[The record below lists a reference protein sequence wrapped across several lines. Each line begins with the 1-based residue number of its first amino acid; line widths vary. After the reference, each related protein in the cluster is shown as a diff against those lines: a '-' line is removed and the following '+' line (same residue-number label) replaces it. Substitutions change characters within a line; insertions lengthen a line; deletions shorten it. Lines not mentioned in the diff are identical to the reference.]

1 MARLRMLLAEH
12 DAPLRALLVRELTAV
27 GYETIA
33 VADGVGAL
41 RAARSGVDVAVIDAA
56 MPAIDGLDIVR
67 TLRCEGYRKPIAM
80 LSGRSDDVERIV
92 AYEVGVDD
100 YVHKPFSPRELV
112 ARVRAIVRRSNIPHE
127 GRPERLSFGR
137 LEVDEPA
144 REVRVD
150 GAPVALKPREFG
162 LFLAL
167 ARHPGIAF
175 SRGSLLERVWG
186 FDFDGDERTVDVHMR
201 RLRLKIEEHH
211 GIPRCLLT
219 VHGFGYKFT
228 PTA

>member
-1 MARLRMLLAEH
+1 MVLGENEERLRAQLTG
-12 DAPLRALLVRELTAV
+12 PLSKV
-27 GYETIA
+27 GYD
-33 VADGVGAL
+33 VVPVPDGATAL
-41 RAARSGVDVAVIDAA
+41 RAARSGVDLVIVDAH
-56 MPAIDGLDIVR
+56 MPAIDGLDVVR
-67 TLRCEGYRKPIAM
+67 TLRCERFRKPIMM
-80 LSGRSDDVERIV
+80 LSGGADEVERIV

-100 YVHKPFSPRELV
+100 YVIKPFSPRELV
-112 ARVRAIVRRSNIPHE
+112 ARVRAVLRRSNIPHE
-127 GRPERLSFGR
+127 PGPERLTFGR
-137 LEVDEPA
+137 VEVDEPA
-144 REVRVD
+144 REVRID
-150 GAPVALKPREFG
+150 GRVVALKPREFG

-201 RLRLKIEEHH
+201 RLRLKIEEQH
-211 GIPRCLLT
+211 GVPRCLQT